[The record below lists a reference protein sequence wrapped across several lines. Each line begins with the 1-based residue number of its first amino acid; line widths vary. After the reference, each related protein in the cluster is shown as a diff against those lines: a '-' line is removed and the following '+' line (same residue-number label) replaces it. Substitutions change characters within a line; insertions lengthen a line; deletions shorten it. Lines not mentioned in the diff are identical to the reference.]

1 MKHSTLRIV
10 LKNTLTLFNLV
21 NLILAIMVLVV
32 GSPKNALFLGVAIA
46 NTLISIVNELRAKK
60 IVDKLKLLSEKHPV
74 IIKDGQPTEVP
85 PSDVQKGDIL
95 KLSLGDQIMYD
106 SIVTSGAIEVN
117 EALLT
122 GEQDNI
128 AKTKGDRLIS
138 GSFVVAGA
146 AEAEVTHIGA
156 DNYVAKLEREAHTI
170 NTEGSKLF
178 KLMNNI
184 VKYISYALIPVGAL
198 LLWSRFRTEPDST
211 TAVTSTVAALISM
224 IPEGLILLTSSVL
237 ALATVR
243 LSKKKVLVQD
253 LYAIETLARVDCFAL
268 DKTGTLTTGKMTVH
282 DYTPLENAFFKA
294 IKSILS
300 ATSADNATTTAL
312 KKTLALDPKYK
323 ATSEF
328 KHITEVI
335 PFSSD
340 RKYSGV
346 KVGNTTYLLGAIDF
360 LTTDQTIIDKVKAE
374 SGGYRTLA
382 VVELPK
388 CDIPQHGAGA
398 DSQNHNVSGSSHGTE
413 IPAQSRRTR
422 CNFDDREPS
431 TLQDITFG
439 NTKLLGIIRLTDEI
453 RPSAHDII
461 DYFYKNDITPVI
473 ISGDDLAAVTEIA
486 TNVGFKNPNGVN
498 LSDIKRPNYASLV
511 KSYNIFTRVKPD
523 QKKLLIKALREQGHT
538 VAMTG
543 DGVNDILAMKEAD
556 ASIAI
561 GEGADAARRA
571 AKFVLLDSGYEG
583 VPAIIDEGRQSINN
597 LERSTTLFLAKT
609 VYATI
614 LAVIFVFLPFSYP
627 FSPIEMSLLN
637 FVCIGLPGVILALEK
652 NTERIK
658 NRFTTNIIEYSI
670 PIGLT
675 VSVAMLALSIL
686 SEHHHFTHFELTTTS
701 VFITFTIDLILIYWI
716 SRPLNKLRATLLIS
730 TIVIM
735 AAAFFIPFAREFF
748 EFTFLTPH
756 GLIIMV
762 GIIAAS
768 IVLFFILHYFARK
781 LSSKFLI

>member
-1 MKHSTLRIV
+1 MKHSTSRII

-74 IIKDGQPTEVP
+74 IIKDGQPTEVS
-85 PSDVQKGDIL
+85 PSDVKKGDIL

-106 SIVTSGAIEVN
+106 SVVTSGAIEVN

-128 AKTKGDRLIS
+128 AKSKGDRLIS

-184 VKYISYALIPVGAL
+184 VKYISYALIPIGAL
-198 LLWSRFRTEPDST
+198 LLWSRFRTEPDGT

-253 LYAIETLARVDCFAL
+253 LYAVETLARVDCFAL
-268 DKTGTLTTGKMTVH
+268 DKTGTLTTGKMAVH
-282 DYTPLENAFFKA
+282 DYTPLENTFFKA

-346 KVGNTTYLLGAIDF
+346 KVGNTTYFLGAIDF
-360 LTTDQTIIDKVKAE
+360 LTTDQTIIDKVKSA
-374 SGGYRTLA
+374 SDGYRTLA
-382 VVELPK
+382 VMM
-388 CDIPQHGAGA
+388 DA
-398 DSQNHNVSGSSHGTE
+398 VSASGM
-413 IPAQSRRTR
+413 Q
-422 CNFDDREPS
+422 
-431 TLQDITFG
+431 
-439 NTKLLGIIRLTDEI
+439 LLGIIRLTDEI

-473 ISGDDLAAVTEIA
+473 ISGDDLVAVTEIA

-609 VYATI
+609 VYAAI
-614 LAVIFVFLPFSYP
+614 LAILFVVLPFSYP
-627 FSPIEMSLLN
+627 YTPIEMSLLN
-637 FVCIGLPGVILALEK
+637 FLCIGAPGVILALEK
-652 NTERIK
+652 NTARPK
-658 NRFTTNIIEYSI
+658 DKFKYNITHYSI
-670 PIGLT
+670 PAGII
-675 VSVAMLALSIL
+675 VSVAMLTLSIVASAVGLTRPEFSTL
-686 SEHHHFTHFELTTTS
+686 SYI
-701 VFITFTIDLILIYWI
+701 ITFVIDVALIYAI
-716 SRPLNKLRATLLIS
+716 SRPLNKLRAALLIGI
-730 TIVIM
+730 IVI
-735 AAAFFIPFAREFF
+735 AFLAILIPLSRTFF
-748 EFTFLTPH
+748 EFAMPF
-756 GLIIMV
+756 
-762 GIIAAS
+762 
-768 IVLFFILHYFARK
+768 
-781 LSSKFLI
+781 

>member
-1 MKHSTLRIV
+1 MKYSTSRII

-74 IIKDGQPTEVP
+74 IIKDGQPTEVS
-85 PSDVQKGDIL
+85 PSDVKKGDIL

-106 SIVTSGAIEVN
+106 SVVTSGAIEVN

-128 AKTKGDRLIS
+128 AKSKGDRLIS

-184 VKYISYALIPVGAL
+184 VKYISYALIPIGAL
-198 LLWSRFRTEPDST
+198 LLWSRFRTEPDGT

-253 LYAIETLARVDCFAL
+253 LYAVETLARVDCFAL
-268 DKTGTLTTGKMTVH
+268 DKTGTLTTGKMAVH
-282 DYTPLENAFFKA
+282 DYTPLENTFFKA

-346 KVGNTTYLLGAIDF
+346 KVGNTTYFLGAIDF
-360 LTTDQTIIDKVKAE
+360 LTTDQTIIDKVKSA
-374 SGGYRTLA
+374 SDGYRTLA
-382 VVELPK
+382 VMM
-388 CDIPQHGAGA
+388 DA
-398 DSQNHNVSGSSHGTE
+398 VSASGM
-413 IPAQSRRTR
+413 Q
-422 CNFDDREPS
+422 
-431 TLQDITFG
+431 
-439 NTKLLGIIRLTDEI
+439 LLGIIRLTDEI

-498 LSDIKRPNYASLV
+498 LSSIKHQN
-511 KSYNIFTRVKPD
+511 
-523 QKKLLIKALREQGHT
+523 
-538 VAMTG
+538 
-543 DGVNDILAMKEAD
+543 
-556 ASIAI
+556 
-561 GEGADAARRA
+561 
-571 AKFVLLDSGYEG
+571 
-583 VPAIIDEGRQSINN
+583 
-597 LERSTTLFLAKT
+597 
-609 VYATI
+609 
-614 LAVIFVFLPFSYP
+614 
-627 FSPIEMSLLN
+627 
-637 FVCIGLPGVILALEK
+637 
-652 NTERIK
+652 
-658 NRFTTNIIEYSI
+658 
-670 PIGLT
+670 
-675 VSVAMLALSIL
+675 
-686 SEHHHFTHFELTTTS
+686 
-701 VFITFTIDLILIYWI
+701 
-716 SRPLNKLRATLLIS
+716 
-730 TIVIM
+730 
-735 AAAFFIPFAREFF
+735 
-748 EFTFLTPH
+748 
-756 GLIIMV
+756 
-762 GIIAAS
+762 
-768 IVLFFILHYFARK
+768 
-781 LSSKFLI
+781 